1 MTVGDRIWVYILLF
15 MMVHFGIIAVYT
27 VKIERCIIF
36 GILAVS
42 ACVLMMGMSNDFA
55 AAFRWN
61 LLVAVIAGINIA
73 VFRYKVFKTYGVCR
87 FRIGRWGR
95 LAPFALEAV
104 ALAVMAA
111 LYVNSRLAA
120 ERFFDRLENGID
132 KFAASS
138 GGAEQLVIPA
148 PRGSSLVF
156 LTPYVVPADNLELL
170 ELFNVSLVKPQSH
183 GVVQADFPAV
193 VNRRLGEIASVNDVS
208 RFALVDSMGW
218 IFVRN
223 DRWSFSSFGGT
234 RRVLRW
240 HEVNS
245 VIRVGVA
252 KDRGSMY
259 LWERITDPVSQSVGD
274 PTFRRQRRGVF
285 STF

>member
-1 MTVGDRIWVYILLF
+1 MTVGDRIWVYILCF

-27 VKIERCIIF
+27 VKIGRSIIF

-42 ACVLMMGMSNDFA
+42 AWVLMGELSNDFTT
-55 AAFRWN
+55 AFRWN

-73 VFRYKVFKTYGVCR
+73 VFRYKVFKTYGVRR
-87 FRIGRWGR
+87 FRIGRWWR
-95 LAPFALEAV
+95 LAPFALEAA

-138 GGAEQLVIPA
+138 GVAEQLVIPA

-156 LTPYVVPADNLELL
+156 LTPYVVLPDDLNLL
-170 ELFNVSLVKPQSH
+170 ELFNVPLVKRQAG
-183 GVVQADFPAV
+183 GVVQANFPAN
-193 VNRRLGEIASVNDVS
+193 VNRRLEAIASVDDVS
-208 RFALVDSMGW
+208 CFALVDPMGW

-223 DRWSFSSFGGT
+223 DRWHFGYVGGVS
-234 RRVLRW
+234 RVLRW
-240 HEVNS
+240 DAANG

-259 LWERITDPVSQSVGD
+259 LWEHDPS
-274 PTFRRQRRGVF
+274 PEPN
-285 STF
+285 